1 MDDDLDDDLGDDLD
15 DVTRTGG
22 SLEQLDQVVRLRGPA
37 DILGV
42 LPYRLGFH
50 PHESLVLVCLEGPRR
65 RDRLVMRVDLPDT
78 GGEVAAAHD
87 LAERAARVGASAVVA
102 VVYTEAGCPDR
113 VDGIPDGAG
122 LHGSGDELPRAD
134 LVDALVDALDDALA
148 DHDIELPEALLVRR
162 GRWWSYRCADPAC
175 CPVTGTSLPAVP
187 TEATTRYAAEAV
199 AQGEVVL
206 AGRGE
211 LAGTMQPSDHAVARA
226 VRAQAAEAA
235 ARLLCAAVDAGGL
248 PAARALTRSRL
259 AMLRR
264 RWAQGDRRIEAG
276 DAAVVVLGLRDKR
289 VRDEVMTGLLDDE
302 PGVLLGL
309 LVELTRYADDL
320 DAAPV
325 CTVVG
330 WVAYA
335 TGHGALAAV
344 AVDRA
349 LRAEPGYPLAELL
362 RTGMDRMVEPGDLR
376 RICRQVRA
384 DLAARSDPGADSDR
398 GADSDLGADS
408 DRGAGTG
415 LGATTDFGARTEE
428 AG

>member
-1 MDDDLDDDLGDDLD
+1 MDDDLD

-50 PHESLVLVCLEGPRR
+50 PQESLVLVCLEGPRR
-65 RDRLVMRVDLPDT
+65 RDRLVMRVDLPDP

-102 VVYTEAGCPDR
+102 VVYTEAGRPDR
-113 VDGIPDGAG
+113 IDGIPGGAG
-122 LHGSGDELPRAD
+122 VHGSGDELSRSGPHGSGDELPRAD
-134 LVDALVDALDDALA
+134 LVDALDDALA

-211 LAGTMQPSDHAVARA
+211 LAGTMRPSDHAVARA

-264 RWAQGDRRIEAG
+264 RWAKGDRRVEAG

-349 LRAEPGYPLAELL
+349 LRAEPGYPMAELL

-384 DLAARSDPGADSDR
+384 DLAARSDPGADSDLD
-398 GADSDLGADS
+398 AD
-408 DRGAGTG
+408 TG
-415 LGATTDFGARTEE
+415 LGATTDFGVGTEE